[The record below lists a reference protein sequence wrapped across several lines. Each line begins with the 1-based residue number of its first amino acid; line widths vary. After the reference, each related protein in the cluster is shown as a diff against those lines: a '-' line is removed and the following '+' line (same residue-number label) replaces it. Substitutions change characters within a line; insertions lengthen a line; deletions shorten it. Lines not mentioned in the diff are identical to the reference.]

1 MMTPVRGALAGYAA
15 ALAIPIATMLI
26 GSRFG
31 MPPFVF
37 EHLIILFVVGI
48 AVVWGMAPAV
58 VAALAAALGD
68 NVILRDPTGR
78 PTITGIRDVFD
89 LVMFVAVAVIV
100 GWLVASARRDRALAE
115 MAAAREREAREDRD
129 RLVAMVSHDLA
140 TPLAVIRGTIQ
151 FARHAGPRMTVDL
164 ERLWVRLDTAAARA
178 ASLVRTLA
186 DARSLHTGEF
196 TLQFRP
202 VDVRELVTPVV
213 QMMDRMSERHPL
225 VLALPADPATIACDP
240 ERLQSVF
247 ENLLSNSIKYSPD
260 GGSIEVSVDIED
272 TMAVVTVRDH
282 GMGISSDALPRLFE
296 RGYRAREAV
305 STAPGLG
312 LGLNISAEI
321 VKRHGGTIE
330 ARRGQPLGSVVI
342 VRLPLVKERRDR
354 QAVHRAPDQNTADH
368 LPEPVLPDPG
378 RSRGERS

>member
-1 MMTPVRGALAGYAA
+1 MMTSVRKPLLGYVA

-26 GSRFG
+26 GTRFG

-48 AVVWGMAPAV
+48 AVLWGMAPAV

-68 NVILRDPTGR
+68 NVILRDPAGR
-78 PTITGIRDVFD
+78 PTISGIRDVLD
-89 LVMFVAVAVIV
+89 LVMFVAVAVTV
-100 GWLVASARRDRALAE
+100 GWLVASARRDRALAQ
-115 MAAAREREAREDRD
+115 AAAESERDAREDRE

-178 ASLVRTLA
+178 TSLVRALT
-186 DARSLHTGEF
+186 DARSLHKGDF
-196 TLQFRP
+196 TLQLRP
-202 VDVRELVTPVV
+202 ADVRELIAPVV
-213 QMMDRMSERHPL
+213 QMMDRMSERHPI
-225 VLALPADPATIACDP
+225 VLALPAAPVTVDCDT

-260 GGSIEVSVDIED
+260 GGSIEVTVDRKD
-272 TMAVVTVRDH
+272 TEAVVTVQDH
-282 GMGISSDALPRLFE
+282 GMGISRDALPRLFE

-305 STAPGLG
+305 ATAPGLG

-330 ARRGQPLGSVVI
+330 ACRGQLHGSIVI
-342 VRLPLVKERRDR
+342 VRIPLVKESRNSGSE
-354 QAVHRAPDQNTADH
+354 V
-368 LPEPVLPDPG
+368 G
-378 RSRGERS
+378 RHVVDVA